1 MNERGIDYMPWM
13 LKSEKEKQAQ
23 DALQRALANEYSCR
37 FGSDCFISP
46 KAIFFPDTF
55 SMGDRGYVAGGA
67 IVRNTDLVM
76 GDDCTVNANAV
87 ICGKVTMGNG
97 VRIATYA
104 SIYGFNHG
112 FQSIEVPIFLQPH
125 TSLGIEIGDDV
136 WIGANAVIL
145 DGVTIGPHSII
156 AAGAV
161 VTKNVPP
168 YSIVGGNPAKLIRS
182 RIGKRDA
189 ESGSMQTERIHS
201 EASEI
206 GAIGAGSKKNEF
218 TALAESLSEFGYR
231 ARAELIPLLER
242 YAEIGEDGEP
252 FFRDRPGFTRTIRA
266 YCDAVEIAAMFG
278 ALPPGWSRE
287 ALIAKLQSFQE
298 PDTGLL
304 PDHWNMP
311 DPAANK
317 PELLSDHL
325 SRYHLLAVG
334 YALEVLNAQLLHPI
348 QVVENLS
355 TETLYQHLNSLP
367 WHNDSWSCGDWIDCY
382 ATGLYLNAKH
392 FESAKRP
399 DDLFGWLHTHAN
411 RFTGVWGEPTDK
423 EDWLQPVNGFYRLTR
438 ATYAQFGLP
447 LPYPERAIDTVL
459 AHSRN
464 EKFFHEVQLT
474 ACNVL
479 DVVHP
484 LWLCLK
490 QTNYRRAEIMNWAER
505 MLGIVLHCWVPQQ
518 GFSFRLTESGT
529 QGLKGTEMW
538 LSIVYLLADV
548 CGVSSALGYRP
559 QGVHRPEPA
568 ITMPYSLKQLI
579 QASSNPNN

>member
-1 MNERGIDYMPWM
+1 MNHREIDYMPWM
-13 LKSEKEKQAQ
+13 EKSDKEKQEQ
-23 DALQRALANEYSCR
+23 VVLQHSLINERSYR
-37 FGSDCFISP
+37 FGVDCFISP

-55 SMGDRGYVAGGA
+55 SMGDRSYVAGGA

-76 GDDCTVNANAV
+76 GQDCTVNAYAV
-87 ICGKVTMGNG
+87 ITGKVKMGNG

-125 TSLGIEIGDDV
+125 TRLGIEIGDDV
-136 WIGANAVIL
+136 WIGANALIL
-145 DGVTIGPHSII
+145 DGVTIGSHSIV

-161 VTKNVPP
+161 VTSNVPP
-168 YSIVGGNPAKLIRS
+168 YSIVGGNPAKVIRS
-182 RIGKRDA
+182 RIGEKLVDR
-189 ESGSMQTERIHS
+189 SLVQNKRIHS
-201 EASEI
+201 EASLGANTNAGAREDEI
-206 GAIGAGSKKNEF
+206 TE
-218 TALAESLSEFGYR
+218 LARSLSKFGDQ
-231 ARAELIPLLER
+231 ARAELMPLLER
-242 YAEIGEDGEP
+242 YAEKGADGKP
-252 FFRDRPGFTRTIRA
+252 FFRDHPSSTRTVRA

-278 ALPPGWSRE
+278 NLPPGWNRE
-287 ALIAKLQSFQE
+287 ELIAKLQSFQD

-304 PDHWNMP
+304 PDPWNMP
-311 DPAANK
+311 DPSVNK

-334 YALEVLNAQLLHPI
+334 YALEVLNDRLLHPV
-348 QVVENLS
+348 QVVEKLS

-367 WHNDSWSCGDWIDCY
+367 WHNDAWSCGDWIDCY

-392 FESAKRP
+392 FESTKRP

-411 RFTGVWGEPTDK
+411 RFTGVWGKPTNE

-438 ATYAQFGLP
+438 ATYAQFDLP
-447 LPYPERAIDTVL
+447 LPYPEKAIDTVL

-464 EKFFHEVQLT
+464 DKFFRDDQLT

-479 DVVHP
+479 DVIHP

-490 QTNYRRAEIMNWAER
+490 QTNYRRAEIMDWAKR
-505 MLGIVLHCWVPQQ
+505 MLSIALRSWVPQQ
-518 GFSFRLTESGT
+518 GFSFQLTERGT
-529 QGLKGTEMW
+529 EGLKGTEMW

-548 CGVSSALGYRP
+548 CGVSSALGYRS
-559 QGVHRPEPA
+559 QGIHRLEPA
-568 ITMPYSLKQLI
+568 ITAPYSSK
-579 QASSNPNN
+579 